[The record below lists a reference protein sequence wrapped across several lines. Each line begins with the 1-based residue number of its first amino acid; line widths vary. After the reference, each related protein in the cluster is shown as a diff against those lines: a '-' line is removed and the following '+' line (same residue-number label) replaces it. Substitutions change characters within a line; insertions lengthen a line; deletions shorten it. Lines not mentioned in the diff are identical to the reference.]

1 MEAEEIRLTDIWAAE
16 QSILDEIHRICS
28 ANHLRY
34 SLAYGTLLG
43 AVRHGG
49 FIPWDD
55 DIDIMMPRED
65 YDKLRALW
73 PEQAAPGFLFDCC
86 ELDPESPN
94 TFSKIRKDHTTYL
107 QKEAERNKQHPK
119 GFFVDVF
126 PGDRVAPGKL
136 GRLVQYLDFSLTLLF
151 NRGHISG
158 TPGLVGFGERVLL
171 RIVPKRRYHTL
182 SLYFGRR
189 GRRWNHR
196 GDAAY
201 VFPSTIRDC
210 RLYYPADF
218 FDDLEDILFS
228 GKNYSAVREKDLALR
243 IEYGDYMQL
252 PPPEERVWKHCPI
265 LVDFRR
271 NYEELTEA
279 EKHRPQ
285 KHVDAAV
292 E

>member
-1 MEAEEIRLTDIWAAE
+1 MEAENIRLTDIWAAE

-28 ANHLRY
+28 VNHLRY

-73 PEQAAPGFLFDCC
+73 PEQAAAGFLYDCC
-86 ELDPESPN
+86 ELDPENRN

-107 QKEAERNKQHPK
+107 QKEAERNEQHPK
-119 GFFVDVF
+119 GFFVDIF
-126 PGDRVAPGKL
+126 PGERVAPGKL
-136 GRLVQYLDFSLTLLF
+136 SRLIQYMDFALELLF
-151 NRGHISG
+151 NRGHTSG
-158 TPGLVGFGERVLL
+158 MSGPVGIGERVLL
-171 RIVPKRRYHTL
+171 WIVPKRRYHAF

-196 GDAAY
+196 DGTAY

-210 RLYYPADF
+210 RLYYPADL
-218 FDDLEDILFS
+218 FDDLEEISFS
-228 GKNYSAVREKDLALR
+228 GKKYSTVREKDLALR
-243 IEYGDYMQL
+243 TEYGDYMRL
-252 PPPEERVWKHCPI
+252 PPLEERVWKHCPI
-265 LVDFRR
+265 LVDFSR
-271 NYEELTEA
+271 NYEELTEK
-279 EKHRPQ
+279 EKYRPQ
-285 KHVDAAV
+285 KHVGAAA